1 MWSLP
6 FFHHHPPTP
15 SPSTHTLGSEF
26 ALIFF
31 FLQYSVC
38 SSFLLLGTHT
48 WLSMLKMSVFGVLL
62 WLPTDSLEIHVIKG
76 TWEATHFNWC
86 ALRFIFKTFTFDD
99 LILRGSLISNNH
111 STANLFLTRKWEALG
126 LGWQGAEQLWAADRL
141 SPLLFSS
148 FLNMGEPPI
157 LGQLGLANKK
167 KPVLLPKGLS
177 SSSNESSTPAPNL
190 S

>member
-1 MWSLP
+1 M
-6 FFHHHPPTP
+6 
-15 SPSTHTLGSEF
+15 
-26 ALIFF
+26 
-31 FLQYSVC
+31 
-38 SSFLLLGTHT
+38 
-48 WLSMLKMSVFGVLL
+48 
-62 WLPTDSLEIHVIKG
+62 
-76 TWEATHFNWC
+76 
-86 ALRFIFKTFTFDD
+86 
-99 LILRGSLISNNH
+99 ISNNH